1 MYVDTNEQDKA
12 KHIRQSWLWKVQ
24 FQREAKGKMILC
36 FAFGFGIGFACC
48 TVLYTMLERVS

>member
-1 MYVDTNEQDKA
+1 MYVDMESVKA
-12 KHIRQSWLWKVQ
+12 RDAKRRWLWKVQ
-24 FQREAKGKMILC
+24 FEREARGKIILS